1 MQHIGIIN
9 YNKKIIYI
17 DLLEN
22 NLECYYYHNHEKKN
36 ISINTLLELLKSI
49 FDKTKEEFLEQDGEY
64 KIFINKETG
73 YKHFYKDGKEDI
85 MKFFL
90 HNGENAILCKG
101 LDIKDKYNEIKEFF
115 NKSKAINITMTFVL
129 TYVISNSF
137 ATYNTLNKYYDTKE
151 ELEELKAAI
160 MEDDCNQYYDID
172 SLSSSLKEAD
182 AKMRNKGNNGT
193 NLFNLELIMDICNT
207 PMTEDRIMSVKEK
220 TTDIEVIE
228 FDVEDYKE
236 NAERVEQG
244 LFRRS
249 GYYNYLDPN
258 IIHVESLSSVDTI
271 HHEFVHLLQDDS
283 MYNYIQEASAEI
295 ISSEY
300 YGHIINSYQEE
311 VKRIE
316 ILMEIIG
323 NKPIWDLNFSG
334 NSDSLE
340 KVLSE
345 NLSKEDYEELQKILR
360 VSPGYKTTDELEKI
374 NESFDE
380 ILSNLYY
387 SMYNESIEQNE
398 IIQNIYQCYDNSQST
413 TLINNRHYFQDVEQN
428 KNRPD
433 FIKSEYMTLKDAID
447 KNIVRVDMRVR
458 KTVGISEDEYKERLS
473 KNLKTEIGYNANEDV
488 NSVSEVAYD
497 EIVRKWEYQ
506 GKVYTTEEALEK
518 GLIEPYYYYT
528 IDEIVDYNAP
538 EDEKKFADN
547 GFVGFSKTIIPL
559 TDEYDNIESYSYSDE
574 NVQKQEIVKLSDN
587 IYISNEN
594 TKIDEQ
600 SKSR

>member
-1 MQHIGIIN
+1 MKHIGIIN

-36 ISINTLLELLKSI
+36 ISINTVLELLKSI

-90 HNGENAILCKG
+90 HNGENAILCKE

-115 NKSKAINITMTFVL
+115 NKNKDIKIIL
-129 TYVISNSF
+129 TLNLALTLSNSF
-137 ATYNTLNKYYDTKE
+137 NIYNLENNVYNAQQ
-151 ELEELKAAI
+151 ELEELNIASL
-160 MEDDCNQYYDID
+160 ETEYNEYYDYT
-172 SLSSSLKEAD
+172 SLSNALKSPA
-182 AKMRNKGNNGT
+182 NIG
-193 NLFNLELIMDICNT
+193 ELRDDFLYNEDLIRDICNT
-207 PMTEDRIMSVKEK
+207 PMTEDRIMSLKEK
-220 TTDIEVIE
+220 TTDIEVVTVTYE
-228 FDVEDYKE
+228 EMKE
-236 NAERVEQG
+236 RGLSNAV
-244 LFRRS
+244 
-249 GYYNYLDPN
+249 GYYNVAEEPN
-258 IIHVESLSSVDTI
+258 VIHTVNLNNSDTI
-271 HHEFVHLLQDDS
+271 YHELIHLLQDNNE
-283 MYNYIQEASAEI
+283 YKYVKEACAEI
-295 ISSEY
+295 ISTEY
-300 YGHIINSYQEE
+300 YGCKIASYQEE
-311 VKRIE
+311 VKRIQ

-323 NKPIWDLNFSG
+323 SDCLWDINFNGDDSKLDEVILN
-334 NSDSLE
+334 
-340 KVLSE
+340 
-345 NLSKEDYEELQKILR
+345 NLSVEEYGKLYSILITNI
-360 VSPGYKTTDELEKI
+360 GFLNQQELDEL
-374 NESFDE
+374 NNSFDE
-380 ILSNLYY
+380 ILSDLYFNIY
-387 SMYNESIEQNE
+387 GESIEENE

-559 TDEYDNIESYSYSDE
+559 TDEYDNIESYSYKEADG
-574 NVQKQEIVKLSDN
+574 QKQEIVKLSDN